1 MSVYSFYEEFLP
13 SSLVGVDIAKIETR
27 FLLTKDGLVFERI
40 NEDWF
45 HCEKISEAVDISA
58 SEGHIVIATKNGVY
72 CRGSNS
78 HGQSGYVVGNFDDVI
93 IRKNPFHPIIRHCC
107 WYF

>member
-13 SSLVGVDIAKIETR
+13 SSLVGVDIAKIEGR
-27 FLLTKDGLVFERI
+27 FLLTNQGLVFEKI

-45 HCEKISEAVDISA
+45 HCEKISEAVDIST
-58 SEGHIVIATKNGVY
+58 SENHIIIATKSGVY

-78 HGQSGYVVGNFDDVI
+78 HGQSGHVI
-93 IRKNPFHPIIRHCC
+93 KISAKFSALALS
-107 WYF
+107 